1 MKREQAESGA
11 APSGRVQASAVQAI
25 AVLGS
30 TGSIGTQAL
39 DVARER
45 GWQVTAL
52 AAGRNLDLLEAQ
64 VREFRP
70 GLVSVDEGVLGEAR
84 ARLSGLAQVMAD
96 PSEVAAHRA
105 DVTVNAM
112 SGLIGLAPTRAA
124 LEAGQAV
131 ALATK
136 EAMVTAAHLMWQAA
150 AVGGGRVVP
159 VDSEH
164 TGMFQCLT
172 GEDMADVAELI
183 LTASGGPFR
192 LGPDDLS
199 GVTPEQALRHPS
211 WSMGPKVTLDSATL
225 LNKGLEVMECA
236 SLYGLPLSQV
246 GVVVHP
252 QSIVHAAVRF
262 RDGSLKA
269 QFGPTDMR
277 LPIAYAIDAA
287 PTGMQRPGD
296 VRGAR
301 RGPEVASHGSW
312 PLLGDWE
319 FRAPDLRRFPCLE
332 LAYRAGNAGGLAPV
346 VLNAADEIAVDAFL
360 AGQIGFMD
368 IARLIECLLDETPG
382 GDLTWDSLNEADA
395 WARVRAR
402 ELCAGGLGRAVG
414 ADTGGG
420 GRA

>member
-1 MKREQAESGA
+1 MSLSAHHTESGA
-11 APSGRVQASAVQAI
+11 GGGVQRL

-52 AAGRNLDLLEAQ
+52 AAGRNLDRLEAQ

-70 GLVSVDEGVLGEAR
+70 ALVSVHEEVLGEAR
-84 ARLSGLAQVMAD
+84 ARFGHVRVIAD
-96 PSEVAAHRA
+96 PAEVAARPT
-105 DVTVNAM
+105 DVVVNAM
-112 SGLIGLAPTRAA
+112 SGLIGLSPTRAA

-136 EAMVTAAHLMWQAA
+136 EAMVTAAHLMWDAA
-150 AVGGGRVVP
+150 AAGGGRVVP

-164 TGMFQCLT
+164 TGVYQCLT
-172 GEDMADVAELI
+172 GEHMGDVAEVI

-192 LGPDDLS
+192 EGPVDLG

-211 WSMGPKVTLDSATL
+211 WSMGPKVTVDSATL
-225 LNKGLEVMECA
+225 MNKGLEVMECA

-252 QSIVHAAVRF
+252 QSLIHAAVRF

-269 QFGPTDMR
+269 QFGPADMR

-287 PTGMQRPGD
+287 PGGMQHPGD

-301 RGPEVASHGSW
+301 RGREVGAHLGW
-312 PLLGDWE
+312 PMRGTWE
-319 FRAPDLRRFPCLE
+319 FLAPDLNRFPCLG
-332 LAYRAGNAGGLAPV
+332 LAYRAGNAGGLLPV
-346 VLNAADEIAVDAFL
+346 ALNAADEVAVEAFL
-360 AGQIGFMD
+360 AGQIGFLE
-368 IARLIECLLDETPG
+368 IPRLLERVLDETPAG
-382 GDLTWDSLNEADA
+382 VLTWDALSSTDA
-395 WARVRAR
+395 WARTRAR
-402 ELCAGGLGRAVG
+402 ELASLGVG
-414 ADTGGG
+414 A
-420 GRA
+420 